1 MMRLHQMSV
10 CALLLCASNFVHAQE
25 TPATPAAP
33 DSPGAGSPCV
43 DEKAKAELI
52 AKKRGRR
59 LDQRDFVK
67 TARHELTVQGG
78 YYVSD
83 LLDGTFLVG
92 AAYTYHLTEDVGI
105 EASFG
110 YSQVRSTVAKR
121 LEADRGVTILPKEDR
136 VYLVFTDLVW
146 SPIHGKMRVFADTIV
161 HFDLHGAVG
170 VGVIDNATSF
180 GAAGQ
185 FGLGAKVLLGKSWAL
200 RLDVRDHLYRQQ
212 VLQVNQYVQDFSLT
226 LGVSVFLPTG
236 L

>member
-1 MMRLHQMSV
+1 MSRV
-10 CALLLCASNFVHAQE
+10 IAWLVV
-25 TPATPAAP
+25 AAVLVA
-33 DSPGAGSPCV
+33 AGTARADCV
-43 DEKAKAELI
+43 DEKEKKRLI
-52 AKKRGRR
+52 EQKRGRR
-59 LDQRDFVK
+59 QDERDFTK
-67 TARHELTVQGG
+67 QGRHELTVQGG

-92 AAYTYHLTEDVGI
+92 AAYTYHLTEDAGI

-110 YSQVRSTVAKR
+110 YSQLRSSVAER
-121 LEADRGVTILPKEDR
+121 LERDRGVTILPKEDR
-136 VYLVFTDLVW
+136 VYLLFTDLIW
-146 SPIHGKMRVFADTIV
+146 SPVHGKMRLFADSII

-170 VGVIDNATSF
+170 VGIIDNSTSF

-185 FGLGAKVLLGKSWAL
+185 FGLGTKILLGKSWAL

-212 VLQVNQYVQDFSLT
+212 VLAVRQYVQDFSVT